1 MLDAAFIRDHL
12 DAVKAN
18 CVNRNVKADV
28 DRIVALDDE
37 RKRLAGET
45 QRIQQRQNE
54 VSKLIPKEKDVGRK
68 QELIAEGKSLR
79 EQATGLEKQQK
90 QVQDDLHAA
99 LLTIPNMTHPDAP
112 VGKEAGDNKVVGT
125 WGEPRKFDFQAKDH
139 VALAEALD
147 LVDFEAGA
155 SVAGQKFYFLKNE
168 AALLE
173 LALVQYAMQTLLRH
187 DYTPVVTPDVARVEV
202 LEGIGFIP
210 RDPDPENRQIYSIA
224 DTDLCLIATA
234 EITLGG
240 MHRDRIFDELDLPK
254 KYVGLSHCFRTEAG
268 APGRDT
274 RGLYRVH
281 QFTKVEMFVFCT
293 PDQSEAIHQELRAIE
308 EEIFRGLGLPYRVID
323 TCTGDLGG
331 PAYRKYDL
339 EAWMPGRGDGGAY
352 GEVTSTS
359 NCTDYQARRLGVR
372 YKTPGQK
379 GTRFVHTLNG
389 TAVAVTRALLAIL
402 ENNQQADGTIVI
414 PDALRL
420 WVGKDRIG
428 PRGFAQ
434 KLLGSA
440 LPKRE

>member
-1 MLDAAFIRDHL
+1 MLDAAFIREHL
-12 DAVKAN
+12 DDVKTN
-18 CVNRNVKADV
+18 CRNRNVKADA
-28 DRIVALDDE
+28 DRVVQLDDE
-37 RKRLAGET
+37 RKRLLQQT
-45 QRIQQRQNE
+45 QVIQQRQNE
-54 VSKLIPKEKDVGRK
+54 VSKLIPQEKDAARK
-68 QELIAEGKSLR
+68 QERIAEGKSLR
-79 EQATGLEKQQK
+79 EQVGGLEKQLK
-90 QVQDDLHAA
+90 EVQEQLHAA

-112 VGKEAGDNKVVGT
+112 VGTTAEDNKVIRK
-125 WGEPRKFDFQAKDH
+125 WGEPRPFDFAAKDH
-139 VALAEALD
+139 VALAEALQ

-155 SVAGQKFYFLKNE
+155 SVAGQKFYYLKNE
-168 AALLE
+168 AVLLE
-173 LALVQYAMQTLLRH
+173 LALVQYAMKTLIGH
-187 DYTPVVTPDVARVEV
+187 DYTPVITPDVARVEV

-210 RDPDPENRQIYSIA
+210 RDPDPEKRQIYSLT

-293 PDQSEAIHQELRAIE
+293 PDQSEDHHRELLKIE
-308 EEIFRGLGLPYRVID
+308 EQFFQGLGLPYHVID

-339 EAWMPGRGDGGAY
+339 EAWMPGRGQGGEY

-359 NCTDYQARRLGVR
+359 NCTDYQARRLNIR
-372 YKTPGQK
+372 YKTHGQK

-402 ENNQQADGTIVI
+402 ENNQQADGSVVV
-414 PDALRL
+414 PEVLRP

-428 PRGFAQ
+428 PR
-434 KLLGSA
+434 
-440 LPKRE
+440 P

>member
-18 CVNRNVKADV
+18 CADRGVKADV
-28 DRIVALDDE
+28 DRVVQLDDD
-37 RKRLAGET
+37 RRRLAQET
-45 QRIQQRQNE
+45 QTVQQRQNE
-54 VSKLIPKEKDVGRK
+54 TAKLIPKEKDPARK
-68 QELIAEGKSLR
+68 QELIAEGKKLR
-79 EQATGLEKQQK
+79 EQATELEKRQRQL
-90 QVQDDLHAA
+90 QEELRAA

-112 VGKEAGDNKVVGT
+112 VSRDPAGNKVIKK
-125 WGEPRKFDFQAKDH
+125 WGEPRKPDFAPKDH

-173 LALVQYAMQTLLRH
+173 IALVQYAMKTLVEEG
-187 DYTPVVTPDVARVEV
+187 YTPIITPDVARVEV

-210 RDPDPENRQIYSIA
+210 RDPNPETRQVYTVA

-240 MHRDRIFDELDLPK
+240 MHRDHIFDELDLPK

-281 QFTKVEMFVFCT
+281 QFTKVEMFAFCA
-293 PDQSEAIHQELRAIE
+293 PDQSESIHLELLAIE
-308 EEIFRGLGLPYRVID
+308 EKIFQGLGLAYQVID

-339 EAWMPGRGDGGAY
+339 EAWMPGRGEHGEY

-372 YKTPGQK
+372 FKTPGQK

-389 TAVAVTRALLAIL
+389 TAVACTRAILAIL
-402 ENNQQADGTIVI
+402 ENNQQADGSVIV
-414 PDALRL
+414 PDVLRPWL
-420 WVGKDRIG
+420 GKDRIG
-428 PRGFAQ
+428 PRAAR
-434 KLLGSA
+434 KPS
-440 LPKRE
+440 R